1 MNKKLANTYYCT
13 IEISIF
19 RTAVLVLISKTRKDI
34 IQNLSKIY
42 SELNVSKKAYQEDIK
57 NIKDIWNGDDNPDY
71 MPPGETIRLPNAS
84 GDVIM
89 MFNADSIADVSEELI
104 VHETHHASTY
114 ICSFRGIEDEECE
127 AYVQEYLYNQM
138 LCKIDE
144 WNDKYKKNKKCA

>member
-1 MNKKLANTYYCT
+1 MNKKLANIYYCT
-13 IEISIF
+13 IEISVF
-19 RTAVLVLISKTRKDI
+19 RTAVLILISKTRKDI
-34 IQNLSKIY
+34 LQNLSKIY
-42 SELNVSKKAYQEDIK
+42 SELNVSKKAYREDIK
-57 NIKDIWNGDDNPDY
+57 NIKDIWNGDDDSDY

-89 MFNADSIADVSEELI
+89 MFKADSIADVSEELM

-144 WNDKYKKNKKCA
+144 WNDKYKKNKK